1 MKDIMSEDQSTVFF
15 ERQYFTQWWVWLLLL
30 GLLALPL
37 YGLYVQLVQDRPWG
51 NNPMSDIGLAVFAIS
66 MAGFAY
72 FFKWMRMDTV
82 CDKDGMRVKFRP
94 FVNKRV
100 HWKEIA
106 DARVVDYG
114 FVGYGIRYGSKY
126 GTVYNVKG
134 RLGLAV
140 TTTNGL
146 KFVIGTQR
154 GQELEAVVAKF
165 LK

>member
-1 MKDIMSEDQSTVFF
+1 MKDLMSEGQSTVFF

-30 GLLALPL
+30 GLLALPF
-37 YGLYVQLVQDRPWG
+37 YGLYVQVIQDRPWG
-51 NNPMSDIGLAVFAIS
+51 NNPMSDLGLVVFAIS
-66 MAGFAY
+66 MSGFVY

-82 CDKDGMRVKFRP
+82 CDKEGVRVKFRP

-100 HWKEIA
+100 RWKEIA

-140 TTTNGL
+140 TTINGR

-154 GQELEAVVAKF
+154 AQELEALATAF